1 MRKDALLSLSML
13 LIILSLAVIAVYQQP
28 VSVKEIHLPKVVV
41 RQINQIVSTYYQYV
55 IDNISVG
62 NFTLALKMVSKAPS
76 QYSELNSNL
85 SALIF
90 YLQSLLN
97 STSLSSK
104 EYYLLKI
111 NESLS
116 QLKNLVEFYSLNV
129 TLTPIYSLLN
139 KISVGILQ
147 QESELIKTEVQLS
160 VTNSTV
166 PGGNITIAG
175 KLLTYNGTPLP
186 FYTVY
191 ITLLNKQYSVIT
203 NSTGSFELNL
213 TLPHIYVKEIE
224 VTAYF
229 LPTNVYA
236 GASTTAK
243 VFLNYYQP
251 EIRAS
256 LNQTRGFE
264 GEKLTLSFELK
275 TISTNNTIVISIF
288 NSSYTI
294 TDVEPNVTYFTII
307 TLPNVT
313 GSQTITVTSL
323 PQGDIAPA
331 SVELTVNVTY
341 FPANIS
347 FKSPGFVV
355 AGLPANI
362 HGFTMPKFNGEVLVT
377 IGNNEYY
384 THVTDGQFSVSVV
397 VPPTLNSGSTPISV
411 SALPPYSGT
420 TVKSVFVINAL
431 DFVPLGAV
439 GYLGYYALS
448 GRTVEV
454 RREEKKEEKE
464 VGERKKFI
472 FTDPIALAYYQAL
485 TAIEKITNE
494 EMRDYY
500 TVREYLNLVRGKV
513 DEDKYNAFA
522 RLTFLF
528 ELRVYG
534 NYALDLAEVD
544 ELLKVIL
551 S

>member
-13 LIILSLAVIAVYQQP
+13 LIILSLAVITVYQQP
-28 VSVKEIHLPKVVV
+28 VAVKEIHLPNVVV

-55 IDNISVG
+55 INNISVE
-62 NFTLALKMVSKAPS
+62 NFTLALQMVSKAPS

-97 STSLSSK
+97 STSLSLK
-104 EYYLLKI
+104 EYYLLKT

-116 QLKNLVEFYSLNV
+116 QLKNLVGFYSLNV

-139 KISVGILQ
+139 KIYVGILQ
-147 QESELIKTEVQLS
+147 QESELIKTEIQLS

-166 PGGNITIAG
+166 PGGNITITG

-203 NSTGSFELNL
+203 NSIGSFELNL
-213 TLPHIYVKEIE
+213 TLPQIYVREIE

-236 GASTTAK
+236 GSLTTAK

-251 EIRAS
+251 EIQAS

-264 GEKLTLSFELK
+264 GEKLTLNFELK
-275 TISTNNTIVISIF
+275 TISTDNTIVISIF

-294 TDVEPNVTYFTII
+294 TDVEPNVTYSTIV
-307 TLPNVT
+307 TLPNIT
-313 GSQTITVTSL
+313 GSQNITVTSL
-323 PQGDIAPA
+323 PQGNIAPA
-331 SVELTVNVTY
+331 SVKLTVNVTY
-341 FPANIS
+341 FSANIS
-347 FKSPGFVV
+347 FKSPGFVI

-362 HGFTMPKFNGEVLVT
+362 HGCTTPKFNGEVLVM
-377 IGNNEYY
+377 IGNNKYY

-397 VPPTLNSGSTPISV
+397 IPPTLNLGNTPISV

-420 TVKSVFVINAL
+420 TVKSVFVINVL
-431 DFVPLGAV
+431 DFVPLGV
-439 GYLGYYALS
+439 VEYLAYYALS
-448 GRTVEV
+448 SRTVEV
-454 RREEKKEEKE
+454 KREEKKKEE

-500 TVREYLNLVRGKV
+500 TVREYLNLVRGKI
-513 DEDKYNAFA
+513 DENKYNAFS

-534 NYALDLAEVD
+534 NYALDLAEVN
-544 ELLKVIL
+544 ELLKVIM

>member
-1 MRKDALLSLSML
+1 ML
-13 LIILSLAVIAVYQQP
+13 LIILSLAVINVYQQP
-28 VSVKEIHLPKVVV
+28 VAVKEIHLPKVVI
-41 RQINQIVSTYYQYV
+41 RQFNQIVSTYYQHV
-55 IDNISVG
+55 INNISVE
-62 NFTLALKMVSKAPS
+62 NFTLALQMVSKAPN

-97 STSLSSK
+97 STSLSLK
-104 EYYLLKI
+104 EYYLLKT

-129 TLTPIYSLLN
+129 TLAPIYSLLN
-139 KISVGILQ
+139 KIYVEILQ
-147 QESELIKTEVQLS
+147 QESVLIKTEVQLS

-166 PGGNITIAG
+166 PGGNVTITG

-186 FYTVY
+186 FHTVH

-203 NSTGSFELNL
+203 NSIGSFELNL
-213 TLPHIYVKEIE
+213 TLPQIYVKEIE

-236 GASTTAK
+236 GSSTTAK

-251 EIRAS
+251 EIQAS
-256 LNQTRGFE
+256 LNQTRGFM
-264 GEKLTLSFELK
+264 GEKLTLNFELK
-275 TISTNNTIVISIF
+275 TISTNNTIVISIL
-288 NSSYTI
+288 NSSYAI
-294 TDVEPNVTYFTII
+294 TGVEPNVTYSTIV

-313 GSQTITVTSL
+313 GSVNIIVTSL
-323 PQGDIAPA
+323 PQGNIAPA
-331 SVELTVNVTY
+331 SVKLTVNVTY
-341 FPANIS
+341 LPANIS
-347 FKSPGFVV
+347 LKSPGFVI

-362 HGFTMPKFNGEVLVT
+362 HGYTTPEFDGEVFIM
-377 IGNNEYY
+377 IGNNKYY
-384 THVTDGQFSVSVV
+384 TRVTNGQFSVSVV
-397 VPPTLNSGSTPISV
+397 IPPTLNLGNTPISV

-420 TVKSVFVINAL
+420 AVKSVFVINVL
-431 DFVPLGAV
+431 DFVPLGVV
-439 GYLGYYALS
+439 GYLAYYALS
-448 GRTVEV
+448 SRTVEV
-454 RREEKKEEKE
+454 KGEEKKKEE

-485 TAIEKITNE
+485 AAIEKITNE

-500 TVREYLNLVRGKV
+500 TVREYLNLVRGRI
-513 DEDKYNAFA
+513 DESKYNAFS

-534 NYALDLAEVD
+534 NYALDSAEVD
-544 ELLKVIL
+544 ELLKVIT

>member
-1 MRKDALLSLSML
+1 
-13 LIILSLAVIAVYQQP
+13 
-28 VSVKEIHLPKVVV
+28 
-41 RQINQIVSTYYQYV
+41 
-55 IDNISVG
+55 
-62 NFTLALKMVSKAPS
+62 
-76 QYSELNSNL
+76 
-85 SALIF
+85 LIF

-104 EYYLLKI
+104 EYYLLKT

-147 QESELIKTEVQLS
+147 QEGELIKTEIQLS

-166 PGGNITIAG
+166 PGGNITITG

-186 FYTVY
+186 FHTVY

-203 NSTGSFELNL
+203 NSIGSFELNL

-251 EIRAS
+251 EILAS

-275 TISTNNTIVISIF
+275 TISTNNTVVISIF

-362 HGFTMPKFNGEVLVT
+362 HGFTTPKFNGEVLVT

-397 VPPTLNSGSTPISV
+397 IPPTLNLGNTQISV

-420 TVKSVFVINAL
+420 TVKSVFVINVL
-431 DFVPLGAV
+431 DFVPLGVV
-439 GYLGYYALS
+439 GYLSYYALS

-454 RREEKKEEKE
+454 RREEKKEEE

-500 TVREYLNLVRGKV
+500 TVREYLNLVRGKI

-544 ELLKVIL
+544 ELLKVIM

>member
-1 MRKDALLSLSML
+1 ML
-13 LIILSLAVIAVYQQP
+13 LIILSLAVITVYQQP
-28 VSVKEIHLPKVVV
+28 VTVKEIHLPKVVV

-55 IDNISVG
+55 INNISVE

-104 EYYLLKI
+104 EYYLLKT

-116 QLKNLVEFYSLNV
+116 QLKNLIEFYSLNV
-129 TLTPIYSLLN
+129 TLTPIYSLLS
-139 KISVGILQ
+139 KIYVGILQ
-147 QESELIKTEVQLS
+147 QEGELIKTEIQLS

-166 PGGNITIAG
+166 PGGKITIAG

-186 FYTVY
+186 FHTVY
-191 ITLLNKQYSVIT
+191 ITLLNKQYSAIT
-203 NSTGSFELNL
+203 NSVGSFELNL
-213 TLPHIYVKEIE
+213 TLPQIYVREIE

-236 GASTTAK
+236 GSSTTAK

-251 EIRAS
+251 EIQAS

-275 TISTNNTIVISIF
+275 TISANNTVVISIL

-294 TDVEPNVTYFTII
+294 TDVRPNVTYSTII

-313 GSQTITVTSL
+313 GSQSIVVTSL

-331 SVELTVNVTY
+331 SVELAVNVTY
-341 FPANIS
+341 IPANIS
-347 FKSPGFVV
+347 FKSPDFVI
-355 AGLPANI
+355 AGLPAIVN
-362 HGFTMPKFNGEVLVT
+362 GYTTPKFNGEVIVT
-377 IGNNEYY
+377 IGNIESY

-420 TVKSVFVINAL
+420 AEKSVFVINVL
-431 DFVPLGAV
+431 DFVPLGVV
-439 GYLGYYALS
+439 GYLSYYALS

-454 RREEKKEEKE
+454 EKEERKKEE

-472 FTDPIALAYYQAL
+472 FTDPVALAYYRAL
-485 TAIEKITNE
+485 TAIEKIANE

-551 S
+551 P

>member
-1 MRKDALLSLSML
+1 ML
-13 LIILSLAVIAVYQQP
+13 LIILSLALITVNQQP

-41 RQINQIVSTYYQYV
+41 RQVNQLISTYYQYV
-55 IDNISVG
+55 IYNISVG
-62 NFTLALKMVSKAPS
+62 NFALASQMVSKAPNH
-76 QYSELNSNL
+76 YSELNSNL

-129 TLTPIYSLLN
+129 TLTPIYYLFN
-139 KISVGILQ
+139 KTSVEILQ
-147 QESELIKTEVQLS
+147 QESKLIKTEIQLS

-166 PGGNITIAG
+166 PGGNITITG

-186 FYTVY
+186 FHTVY

-275 TISTNNTIVISIF
+275 TISTNNTIVISIL

-294 TDVEPNVTYFTII
+294 TDVRPNVTYSTIV

-313 GSQTITVTSL
+313 GIQNITVTSL
-323 PQGDIAPA
+323 PQGNIAPA
-331 SVELTVNVTY
+331 SIKLTVNVTY

-347 FKSPGFVV
+347 LESPGLVF
-355 AGLPANI
+355 AGLSANI
-362 HGFTMPKFNGEVLVT
+362 NGYTTPEFNGEVLVT
-377 IGNNEYY
+377 IGNNKYY
-384 THVTDGQFSVSVV
+384 TQVTDGRFSVIVNI
-397 VPPTLNSGSTPISV
+397 PPTLNLVNIPISV

-420 TVKSVFVINAL
+420 AERSVFVVNVT
-431 DFVPLGAV
+431 DFVPLGVV
-439 GYLGYYALS
+439 GYITYYALS
-448 GRTVEV
+448 SRTVEI
-454 RREEKKEEKE
+454 RREERKKEE

-500 TVREYLNLVRGKV
+500 TVREYLNLVRGKI

-528 ELRVYG
+528 ELGAYG
-534 NYALDLAEVD
+534 YYTLNSAEVD

>member
-1 MRKDALLSLSML
+1 MRKDDLLSLSML
-13 LIILSLAVIAVYQQP
+13 LIILSLAAIAVYQQP
-28 VSVKEIHLPKVVV
+28 VAVKEIHLPKVFV
-41 RQINQIVSTYYQYV
+41 RQINQIVSTYYQDV
-55 IDNISVG
+55 INNISTG
-62 NFTLALKMVSKAPS
+62 NFTLALQMVSKAPN

-90 YLQSLLN
+90 YLRSLLN

-104 EYYLLKI
+104 EYYLLKT
-111 NESLS
+111 NQSLS

-147 QESELIKTEVQLS
+147 QESELIKTKIQLS

-166 PGGNITIAG
+166 PGGNITITG

-191 ITLLNKQYSVIT
+191 IFLLSKQYSVIT
-203 NSTGSFELNL
+203 NSVGSFELNL
-213 TLPHIYVKEIE
+213 TLPQVYVREIN
-224 VTAYF
+224 VTAFF
-229 LPTNVYA
+229 LPTNIYA
-236 GASTTAK
+236 SSSTTVK

-251 EIRAS
+251 EIQAS

-264 GEKLTLSFELK
+264 GEKLTLNFELK
-275 TISTNNTIVISIF
+275 TISANNTVVISIL

-294 TDVEPNVTYFTII
+294 IDVKPNVTYSII
-307 TLPNVT
+307 VTLPNIT
-313 GSQTITVTSL
+313 GSQNITVTSL
-323 PQGDIAPA
+323 PQGNIAPA
-331 SVELTVNVTY
+331 SVKFIVNVTY
-341 FPANIS
+341 FPADIS
-347 FKSPGFVV
+347 FKSPSFVV

-362 HGFTMPKFNGEVLVT
+362 QGYTTPKFNGEALVM
-377 IGNNEYY
+377 IGNNKYY

-397 VPPTLNSGSTPISV
+397 IPPTLNLGNTPISV

-420 TVKSVFVINAL
+420 AVKSVFVINVL
-431 DFVPLGAV
+431 DFVPFGAV
-439 GYLGYYALS
+439 GYLGYYTLS

-454 RREEKKEEKE
+454 KREEKKKE
-464 VGERKKFI
+464 VVGERKKFI

-500 TVREYLNLVRGKV
+500 TVREYLNLVRGKIG
-513 DEDKYNAFA
+513 ENKYNAFS

-534 NYALDLAEVD
+534 DYALDLAEVNK
-544 ELLKVIL
+544 LLKVIM

>member
-1 MRKDALLSLSML
+1 MRKDALLSLPL
-13 LIILSLAVIAVYQQP
+13 LLFILSLAVITVNQQP

-41 RQINQIVSTYYQYV
+41 RQVNQLISTYYQYV
-55 IDNISVG
+55 INNISVG
-62 NFTLALKMVSKAPS
+62 NFALASQMVSKAPNH
-76 QYSELNSNL
+76 YSELNSNL

-90 YLQSLLN
+90 YLRSLLN

-129 TLTPIYSLLN
+129 TLTPIYYLFN
-139 KISVGILQ
+139 KTSVEILQ
-147 QESELIKTEVQLS
+147 QESKLIKTEIQLS
-160 VTNSTV
+160 VTNSSV
-166 PGGNITIAG
+166 PGGKITIAG

-186 FYTVY
+186 SCTVY
-191 ITLLNKQYSVIT
+191 ISILNEQYSVKT
-203 NSTGSFELNL
+203 NSVGSFELNL
-213 TLPHIYVKEIE
+213 TLPQVYVRVVE

-251 EIRAS
+251 EIQAS
-256 LNQTRGFE
+256 LNQTRGFM

-275 TISTNNTIVISIF
+275 TISTNNTIVISIL

-294 TDVEPNVTYFTII
+294 TDVRPNVTYSTIV

-313 GSQTITVTSL
+313 GSQSIVVTSL
-323 PQGDIAPA
+323 PQGNIAPA

-347 FKSPGFVV
+347 LESPGFVV

-362 HGFTMPKFNGEVLVT
+362 NGYTTPEFNGEVLVT
-377 IGNNEYY
+377 IGNNKYY
-384 THVTDGQFSVSVV
+384 TQVTDGRFSVIANI
-397 VPPTLNSGSTPISV
+397 PPTLNLVNIPISV

-420 TVKSVFVINAL
+420 AERSVFVVNVA
-431 DFVPLGAV
+431 DFVPLGVV
-439 GYLGYYALS
+439 GYITYYALS
-448 GRTVEV
+448 SRTVEV
-454 RREEKKEEKE
+454 RREEKKEEE

-500 TVREYLNLVRGKV
+500 TVREYLNLVRGKI

-528 ELRVYG
+528 ELRAYG
-534 NYALDLAEVD
+534 YYTLNSAEVD

>member
-13 LIILSLAVIAVYQQP
+13 LIILSLAVITVYQQP
-28 VSVKEIHLPKVVV
+28 VAVKEIHLPKVVV

-55 IDNISVG
+55 INNISVE
-62 NFTLALKMVSKAPS
+62 NFSLALQMVSKAPN

-97 STSLSSK
+97 STSLSLK

-129 TLTPIYSLLN
+129 TLTPLYSLLN

-147 QESELIKTEVQLS
+147 QESKLIKTEIQLS

-166 PGGNITIAG
+166 PGGNITITG

-203 NSTGSFELNL
+203 NSIGSFELNL
-213 TLPHIYVKEIE
+213 TLPQIYVREIE
-224 VTAYF
+224 VNAYF

-236 GASTTAK
+236 GSLTTAK

-251 EIRAS
+251 EIQAS

-264 GEKLTLSFELK
+264 GEKLTLNFELK

-294 TDVEPNVTYFTII
+294 TGVEPNVTYFTIV

-323 PQGDIAPA
+323 PQGNIAPA
-331 SVELTVNVTY
+331 SVKLTVNVTY

-347 FKSPGFVV
+347 FKNPGFVI

-362 HGFTMPKFNGEVLVT
+362 QGYTTPKFNGEALVM

-397 VPPTLNSGSTPISV
+397 IPPTLNLGNTTISV

-420 TVKSVFVINAL
+420 IVRSVFVINVL

-454 RREEKKEEKE
+454 KREEKKKE
-464 VGERKKFI
+464 VVGERKKFI

-500 TVREYLNLVRGKV
+500 TVREYLNLVRGKI
-513 DEDKYNAFA
+513 DENKYNAFS

-534 NYALDLAEVD
+534 DYALDLAEVNK
-544 ELLKVIL
+544 LLKVIM

>member
-1 MRKDALLSLSML
+1 
-13 LIILSLAVIAVYQQP
+13 
-28 VSVKEIHLPKVVV
+28 
-41 RQINQIVSTYYQYV
+41 
-55 IDNISVG
+55 
-62 NFTLALKMVSKAPS
+62 
-76 QYSELNSNL
+76 
-85 SALIF
+85 
-90 YLQSLLN
+90 
-97 STSLSSK
+97 
-104 EYYLLKI
+104 
-111 NESLS
+111 
-116 QLKNLVEFYSLNV
+116 
-129 TLTPIYSLLN
+129 
-139 KISVGILQ
+139 
-147 QESELIKTEVQLS
+147 
-160 VTNSTV
+160 
-166 PGGNITIAG
+166 
-175 KLLTYNGTPLP
+175 
-186 FYTVY
+186 
-191 ITLLNKQYSVIT
+191 
-203 NSTGSFELNL
+203 L
-213 TLPHIYVKEIE
+213 TLPRIYVREIE

-229 LPTNVYA
+229 LPTNVYN
-236 GASTTAK
+236 GSLSTAK

-251 EIRAS
+251 EIQAS

-264 GEKLTLSFELK
+264 GEKLTLNFELK

-294 TDVEPNVTYFTII
+294 TGVEPNVTYFTIV

-323 PQGDIAPA
+323 PQGNIAPA

-347 FKSPGFVV
+347 FKSPGFVI

-362 HGFTMPKFNGEVLVT
+362 HGFTTPKFNGEVLVT

-384 THVTDGQFSVSVV
+384 THVTNGQFSVSVV
-397 VPPTLNSGSTPISV
+397 IPPTLNLGNTLISV
-411 SALPPYSGT
+411 SALPPYYGT
-420 TVKSVFVINAL
+420 TVKSVFVINVL
-431 DFVPLGAV
+431 DFVPLGVV
-439 GYLGYYALS
+439 GYLAYYALS

-454 RREEKKEEKE
+454 RREEKKEEE

-500 TVREYLNLVRGKV
+500 TVREYLNLVRGKI
-513 DEDKYNAFA
+513 DENKYNAFE

-534 NYALDLAEVD
+534 NYATDLAEVN
-544 ELLKVIL
+544 ELLKVIM

>member
-1 MRKDALLSLSML
+1 ML

-55 IDNISVG
+55 INNISVE
-62 NFTLALKMVSKAPS
+62 NFTLALQMVSKAPS

-129 TLTPIYSLLN
+129 TLTPIYYLFN
-139 KISVGILQ
+139 KTSVEILQ
-147 QESELIKTEVQLS
+147 QESKLIKTEIQLS

-166 PGGNITIAG
+166 PGGKITIAG
-175 KLLTYNGTPLP
+175 ELLTYNGTPLP
-186 FYTVY
+186 FHTVY
-191 ITLLNKQYSVIT
+191 ITLLNKQYSAIT
-203 NSTGSFELNL
+203 NSVGSFELNL
-213 TLPHIYVKEIE
+213 TLPQIYVKEIE

-236 GASTTAK
+236 GSSTTAK

-251 EIRAS
+251 EIQAS

-275 TISTNNTIVISIF
+275 TISTNNTIVISIL

-294 TDVEPNVTYFTII
+294 TDVRPNVTYSTII

-313 GSQTITVTSL
+313 GSQSIVVTSL

-331 SVELTVNVTY
+331 SVELAVNVTY
-341 FPANIS
+341 IPANIS
-347 FKSPGFVV
+347 FKSPDFVI
-355 AGLPANI
+355 AGLPAIVN
-362 HGFTMPKFNGEVLVT
+362 GYTMPKFNGEVLVK

-384 THVTDGQFSVSVV
+384 THVTDGRFSVSVV

-420 TVKSVFVINAL
+420 AEKSVFVINVL
-431 DFVPLGAV
+431 DFVPLGVV
-439 GYLGYYALS
+439 GYLSYYALS

-454 RREEKKEEKE
+454 KREEKKEEE

-472 FTDPIALAYYQAL
+472 FTDPIALAYYRAL

-500 TVREYLNLVRGKV
+500 TVREYLNLVRGKI

-534 NYALDLAEVD
+534 NYALDLAEVN

>member
-1 MRKDALLSLSML
+1 MRKDALLSFSML
-13 LIILSLAVIAVYQQP
+13 LIILSLAVITVYQQP
-28 VSVKEIHLPKVVV
+28 VAVKEIHLPNVVV

-55 IDNISVG
+55 INNISVE
-62 NFTLALKMVSKAPS
+62 NFTLALQLVSKAPN

-85 SALIF
+85 SALIL

-97 STSLSSK
+97 STSLSLK
-104 EYYLLKI
+104 EYYSLKT

-116 QLKNLVEFYSLNV
+116 QLKNLVGFYSLNV

-139 KISVGILQ
+139 KIYVGILQ
-147 QESELIKTEVQLS
+147 QESELIKTEIQLS

-166 PGGNITIAG
+166 PRGNITITG

-203 NSTGSFELNL
+203 NSIGSFELNL
-213 TLPHIYVKEIE
+213 TLPQIYVREIE

-236 GASTTAK
+236 GSLTTAK

-251 EIRAS
+251 EIQAS

-264 GEKLTLSFELK
+264 GEKLTLNFELK
-275 TISTNNTIVISIF
+275 TISTDNTIVISIF

-294 TDVEPNVTYFTII
+294 TDVEPNVTYSTIV

-313 GSQTITVTSL
+313 GSQSITVTSL
-323 PQGDIAPA
+323 PQGNIAPA
-331 SVELTVNVTY
+331 SVKLTVNVTY
-341 FPANIS
+341 FSANIS
-347 FKSPGFVV
+347 FKIPGFVI

-362 HGFTMPKFNGEVLVT
+362 QGYTTPKFNGEVLVM
-377 IGNNEYY
+377 IGNNKYY

-397 VPPTLNSGSTPISV
+397 IPPTLNLGNTPISV

-420 TVKSVFVINAL
+420 TIKSVFVINVL
-431 DFVPLGAV
+431 DFVPLGVV
-439 GYLGYYALS
+439 GYLAYYALS
-448 GRTVEV
+448 SRTVEV
-454 RREEKKEEKE
+454 KREEKKKEE

-500 TVREYLNLVRGKV
+500 TVREYLNLVRGKI
-513 DEDKYNAFA
+513 DENKYNAFS

-534 NYALDLAEVD
+534 NYGLDLAEVN
-544 ELLKVIL
+544 ELLKVIM

>member
-1 MRKDALLSLSML
+1 MRKDALLSLPL
-13 LIILSLAVIAVYQQP
+13 LLFILSLAVITVNQQP

-41 RQINQIVSTYYQYV
+41 RQVNPLISTYYQYV
-55 IDNISVG
+55 INNISVG
-62 NFTLALKMVSKAPS
+62 NFALASQMVSKAPNH
-76 QYSELNSNL
+76 YSELNSNL

-129 TLTPIYSLLN
+129 TLTPIYSLFN
-139 KISVGILQ
+139 KTSVEILQ
-147 QESELIKTEVQLS
+147 QESKLIKTEIQLS
-160 VTNSTV
+160 VTNSSV
-166 PGGNITIAG
+166 PGGKITIAG

-186 FYTVY
+186 SCTVY
-191 ITLLNKQYSVIT
+191 ISLLNEQYSVKT
-203 NSTGSFELNL
+203 NSVGSFELNL
-213 TLPHIYVKEIE
+213 TLPQVYVREVE

-251 EIRAS
+251 EIQAS

-275 TISTNNTIVISIF
+275 TISTNNTVVISIL

-294 TDVEPNVTYFTII
+294 TDVRPNITYSTIV

-313 GSQTITVTSL
+313 GSQSIVVTSL
-323 PQGDIAPA
+323 PQGNIAPA
-331 SVELTVNVTY
+331 SIKLTVNVTY

-347 FKSPGFVV
+347 LESPGLVF

-362 HGFTMPKFNGEVLVT
+362 NGYTKPEFNGEVLVT
-377 IGNNEYY
+377 IGNNKYY
-384 THVTDGQFSVSVV
+384 TQVTDGRFSVIANI
-397 VPPTLNSGSTPISV
+397 PPTLNLVNIPISV

-420 TVKSVFVINAL
+420 AERSVFVVNVA
-431 DFVPLGAV
+431 DFVPLGVV
-439 GYLGYYALS
+439 GYITYYALS
-448 GRTVEV
+448 SRTVEV
-454 RREEKKEEKE
+454 RREERRKEE
-464 VGERKKFI
+464 VGDRKKFI

-500 TVREYLNLVRGKV
+500 TVREYLNLVRGKI

-528 ELRVYG
+528 ELRAYG
-534 NYALDLAEVD
+534 YYTLNSAEVD